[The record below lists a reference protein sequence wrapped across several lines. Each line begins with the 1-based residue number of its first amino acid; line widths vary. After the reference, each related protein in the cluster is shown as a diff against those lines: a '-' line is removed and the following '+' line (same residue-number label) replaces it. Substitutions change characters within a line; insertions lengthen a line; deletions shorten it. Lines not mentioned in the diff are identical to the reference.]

1 MVRSTFKDFE
11 MNKDILSAF
20 RPAIVMTL
28 LFALLLG
35 LAYPLAL
42 TGIGQLV
49 FPHQANGSLI
59 EDKGRVIGSELL
71 AQGFASDRYFHPRP
85 SNAGKGYDALASAG
99 SNLGPA
105 SQALHDR
112 VAGDIKTLK
121 VSVPGSSVP
130 LDLVTASAS
139 GLDPDITPEAAFYQL
154 PRVAKARGIDEAQ
167 LRTIVAQATRHPL
180 LGFLGENRV
189 NVLLLN
195 RQLDGMRATT
205 HP

>member
-1 MVRSTFKDFE
+1 MGKDFASS
-11 MNKDILSAF
+11 L
-20 RPAIVMTL
+20 RPALTMTL

-35 LAYPLAL
+35 IAYPLAI
-42 TGIGQLV
+42 TAVGQII

-59 EDKGRVIGSELL
+59 EDHGKVVGSELL

-85 SNAGKGYDALASAG
+85 SAAGKGYDPLASAG

-112 VAGDIKTLK
+112 VAGDIKKLQT
-121 VSVPGSSVP
+121 SVPGSKVP

-139 GLDPDITPEAAFYQL
+139 GLDPDITPEAALYQV
-154 PRVAKARGIDEAQ
+154 PRVAKARGIDERQ
-167 LRTIVAQATRHPL
+167 LRAIVAGATAHPL
-180 LGFLGENRV
+180 LGFLGQDRV

-195 RQLDGMRATT
+195 RQLDRQSAT
-205 HP
+205 PAK

>member
-1 MVRSTFKDFE
+1 MGKDFASS
-11 MNKDILSAF
+11 L

-35 LAYPLAL
+35 IAYPLAL

-59 EDKGRVIGSELL
+59 VDKGRVVGSELL
-71 AQGFASDRYFHPRP
+71 AQGFASEGYFHPRP
-85 SNAGKGYDALASAG
+85 SAAGKGYDPLASAG

-105 SQALHDR
+105 SQVLHDR
-112 VAGDIKTLK
+112 IAGDVKSLRA
-121 VSVPGSSVP
+121 SVPGAQVP

-139 GLDPDITPEAAFYQL
+139 GLDPDITPEAALYQV
-154 PRVAKARGIDEAQ
+154 PRVARARGVGEAQ
-167 LRTIVAQATRHPL
+167 LRATVVRATRHPL
-180 LGFLGENRV
+180 LGFLGQDRV

-195 RQLDGMRATT
+195 RQLDSESAT
-205 HP
+205 PQR

>member
-1 MVRSTFKDFE
+1 
-11 MNKDILSAF
+11 MNNDIVSSF

-35 LAYPLAL
+35 VIYPLAL
-42 TGIGQLV
+42 TGIGQAV

-59 EDKGRVIGSELL
+59 EDKGKLIGSELL
-71 AQGFASDRYFHPRP
+71 AQGFAGERYFHPRP
-85 SNAGKGYDALASAG
+85 SAAGKGYDGLASAG

-112 VAGDIKTLK
+112 IAADVKALKT
-121 VSVPGSSVP
+121 SVPDRSVP
-130 LDLVTASAS
+130 LDMVTASAS

-154 PRVAKARGIDEAQ
+154 PRVARARGMSEAE
-167 LRTIVAQATRHPL
+167 LRGVVERATQHPL

-195 RQLDGMRATT
+195 RQLDSMSATT
-205 HP
+205 AR

>member
-1 MVRSTFKDFE
+1 MGKDFASS
-11 MNKDILSAF
+11 L

-35 LAYPLAL
+35 IAYPLAL

-59 EDKGRVIGSELL
+59 VDKGRVAGSELL
-71 AQGFASDRYFHPRP
+71 AQGFTTDRYFHPRP
-85 SNAGKGYDALASAG
+85 SAAGKGYDPLASAG

-112 VAGDIKTLK
+112 IAGDIKTLQA
-121 VSVPGSSVP
+121 SVPGSSVP

-139 GLDPDITPEAAFYQL
+139 GLDPDITPEAALYQV
-154 PRVAKARGIDEAQ
+154 PRVAKARGLDEAR
-167 LRTIVAQATRHPL
+167 LRAMVGNATRHPA
-180 LGFLGENRV
+180 LGFLGEDRV

-195 RQLDGMRATT
+195 RQLDNESAKPRR
-205 HP
+205 

>member
-1 MVRSTFKDFE
+1 MG
-11 MNKDILSAF
+11 KDISSSL
-20 RPAIVMTL
+20 RPALVMTL

-35 LAYPLAL
+35 LAYPLAI

-59 EDKGRVIGSELL
+59 EDKGQIVGSELL
-71 AQGFASDRYFHPRP
+71 AQGFATDRHFHPRP
-85 SNAGKGYDALASAG
+85 SAAGKGYDPLASAG

-112 VAGDIKTLK
+112 VAGDIKTLQA
-121 VSVPGSSVP
+121 SVPGSNVP

-139 GLDPDITPEAAFYQL
+139 GLDPDITPEAALYQV
-154 PRVAKARGIDEAQ
+154 PRVARARGIDEGR
-167 LRTIVAQATRHPL
+167 LRALVANATAHPL
-180 LGFLGENRV
+180 LGILGEDRV

-195 RQLDGMRATT
+195 RQLDRQSAK
-205 HP
+205 PAR

>member
-1 MVRSTFKDFE
+1 
-11 MNKDILSAF
+11 MNNDILSSF
-20 RPAIVMTL
+20 RPAIVMTA

-35 LAYPLAL
+35 VIYPLAL
-42 TGIGQLV
+42 TGIGQAV

-59 EDKGRVIGSELL
+59 EEGSIKGGGKLIGSELL
-71 AQGFASDRYFHPRP
+71 AQGFTADRYFHPRP
-85 SNAGKGYDALASAG
+85 SAAGKGYDGLSSAG

-112 VAGDIKTLK
+112 IAADVKALKT
-121 VSVPGSSVP
+121 SVPDRSVP
-130 LDLVTASAS
+130 LDMVTASAS

-154 PRVAKARGIDEAQ
+154 PRVAKARGLSEAA
-167 LRTIVAQATRHPL
+167 LTTIVTNATQHPL

-195 RQLDGMRATT
+195 RQLDSMSATKGR
-205 HP
+205 